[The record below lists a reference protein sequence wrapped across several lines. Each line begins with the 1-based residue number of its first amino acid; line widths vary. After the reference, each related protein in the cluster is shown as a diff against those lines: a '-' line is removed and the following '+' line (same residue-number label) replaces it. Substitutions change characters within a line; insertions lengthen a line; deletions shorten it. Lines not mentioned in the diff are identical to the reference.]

1 MKNTNVTKADF
12 RLLRLILLDSY
23 SPGGE
28 AIIDLSDGAILTGEN
43 GAGKTSLLNMIPAFY
58 GEHPSNCVSGSSSFS
73 EFYLPHSTSYVIFEY
88 MRRDVPCM
96 AVLFGANEASFGYR
110 FIRSAYDLDLFTENG
125 DRSTLIQS
133 KDIKL
138 QLKTAGVPH
147 SDHLS
152 HKDYRSV
159 IQGVVAGGRQKD
171 VVERRALVS
180 EYSFTNSG
188 SQLRHIDKIVTGMF
202 SRKANFDDF
211 LQVIVDYISTDGNAP
226 ISINGDREKYEDW
239 PSQFTAYNEVMT
251 HAGLMVEVEALSAKI
266 KAGEGSLSA
275 LHAKMILLGR
285 HLAAQQGVAE
295 KEKSNL
301 SVTLGAEQIAANKS
315 LQEMQGAESKAD
327 ADAKIVEERV
337 AAIDIRSSQ
346 YKDADVEMKVAR
358 VDAIPAERELLALS
372 KAKKDVLLGESSKI
386 EQAYLAMANDIGA
399 EYLIQGQSLQAK
411 KDWAREQYEP
421 LFAKNRADLLQAD
434 EQIQVMAEAGL
445 GVMREAHHKAIEER
459 AQCEAAVANPIANEG
474 LVKDLDRKRGEME
487 SLQAGI
493 RESQLA
499 KEKLQSQHVAATNEF
514 AKQDS
519 GLLNLRG
526 QVAGVEKDIQQLLS
540 HLSPDETSM
549 LFFLRENKP
558 EWTENIAK
566 VIRED
571 VLVLPGLHPSIE
583 GGDSLYG
590 IQIDLSR
597 LESSLC
603 ANEDALQKKLGELH
617 TEAAALQAKV
627 VDAELAL
634 SKCNDVRIAADNAV
648 RQHDAGTA
656 VLHAKEKTLKTDLL
670 AAEQAVVLSRKE
682 AKNESLAK
690 LIEAK
695 AAVSGCEQ
703 HIKGA
708 QQSLLSAK
716 KSYAEKHAGIEA
728 SILKDRD
735 AAVAEV
741 QVEIGRADAA
751 KTTKLEQ
758 IAADKNKALSES
770 GVDMAMK
777 KRMDEE
783 IDACAKRIRDAEIW
797 MKEVSDWRFWRDGEF
812 RKRDSLVFDAMG
824 LRANQVKLGE
834 EKKLATNRW
843 LDRQKELQTAITNA
857 GEMID
862 DLARGGQQIQTNV
875 ARLVA
880 YPPDHQ
886 VMTSFFDT
894 SWTIHN
900 LMGQV
905 MTLEQERKGFK
916 LEMDGRI
923 RKIKTAFASAHGTT
937 IEQFFLQTRSDVDPD
952 DSNLM
957 AWVAPMQGW
966 FSRGHEDLR
975 TTLMLYADT
984 YGSLVTDFYGKLVKF
999 HGEVLNFNKAIQD
1012 ALNQTS
1018 HFRRVSNITIHF
1030 ESRLDKLKYWE
1041 DVKSFAEAY
1050 KQWGYSATRG
1060 MPSPEFADCLKRLV
1074 GHWETKEGIRAEPH
1088 KLIGIR
1094 GEVVEN
1100 GNLKSFHSKV
1110 DLEKLSS
1117 NGLSYLILCSIFVA
1131 FLSKIRGDADVQ
1143 ITWAVDELLDL
1154 DLRNVHDLL
1163 SMLKDNGIVLFSAC
1177 PDANLDILQQFS
1189 KRYRI
1194 QRVNNLPELAECI
1207 IDMGDDD
1214 V

>member
-1 MKNTNVTKADF
+1 MKNTSITKADF

-23 SPGGE
+23 SSGGE
-28 AIIDLSDGAILTGEN
+28 VIIDLSDGAILTGEN
-43 GAGKTSLLNMIPAFY
+43 GVGKTSLLNMIPAFY
-58 GEHPSNCVSGSSSFS
+58 GEHPSNCVSGSDSFS
-73 EFYLPHSTSYVIFEY
+73 DFYLPHSTSYVIFEY

-110 FIRSAYDLDLFTENG
+110 FIRSAYDLELFTENG

-138 QLKTAGVPH
+138 QLKTAGVSH
-147 SDHLS
+147 SDHLA
-152 HKDYRSV
+152 HKDYRSI

-171 VVERRALVS
+171 VAERRALVS

-239 PSQFTAYNEVMT
+239 PAQFTAYNEVMT
-251 HAGLMVEVEALSAKI
+251 HASLMVEIDALSVKM
-266 KAGEGSLSA
+266 KAGEGSLSD

-285 HLAAQQGVAE
+285 HLVAQQEVAE
-295 KEKSNL
+295 KDKSNL
-301 SVTLGAEQIAANKS
+301 SATLITEQTSANKC

-327 ADAKIVEERV
+327 ADAKVIEERV
-337 AAIDIRSSQ
+337 VAIDVRLSQ
-346 YKDADVEMKVAR
+346 YRDADIEKKAVQ
-358 VDAIPAERELLALS
+358 VDAILSERELLILS
-372 KAKKDVLLGESSKI
+372 KARRDALLGESSKI

-399 EYLIQGQSLQAK
+399 EHLIRGQFLQAK
-411 KDWAREQYEP
+411 KAQVREQFEP
-421 LFAKNRADLLQAD
+421 ILAKNRADKLHASEQLQAT
-434 EQIQVMAEAGL
+434 AEAGL
-445 GVMREAHHKAIEER
+445 GVMHTAHLKAIEGR
-459 AQCEAAVANPIANEG
+459 AQHEAAVANPIANEAII
-474 LVKDLDRKRGEME
+474 KEFARKRSDLE
-487 SLQAGI
+487 SLQVGI
-493 RESQLA
+493 REAQVT
-499 KEKLQSQHVAATNEF
+499 KEKLQLQQLAAINEY
-514 AKQDS
+514 ANQES
-519 GLLNLRG
+519 NLLNLKG
-526 QVAGVEKDIQQLLS
+526 QANGVEKDIQQLLS

-549 LFFLRENKP
+549 LFFLRGSKS

-566 VIRED
+566 VVRED
-571 VLVLPGLHPSIE
+571 VLVMPGLHPFAD
-583 GGDSLYG
+583 GGNSLYG

-603 ANEDALQKKLGELH
+603 ANEVALQEKLGALRTEVEALH
-617 TEAAALQAKV
+617 IKIT
-627 VDAELAL
+627 DAEGALA
-634 SKCNDVRIAADNAV
+634 KRNDARIAAENAGK
-648 RQHDAGTA
+648 QHDAGTA
-656 VLHAKEKTLKTDLL
+656 VLYAKEKTLKADLL
-670 AAEQAVVLSRKE
+670 STGQAVDLSRKK
-682 AKNESLAK
+682 ARDESLVK
-690 LIEAK
+690 LTEAK
-695 AAVSGCEQ
+695 AAASGCEQ
-703 HIKGA
+703 HIKDA

-716 KSYAEKHAGIEA
+716 KSCAEKHTGIET

-735 AAVAEV
+735 IATAGVQAEIDHADTIKAA
-741 QVEIGRADAA
+741 
-751 KTTKLEQ
+751 KLEQ
-758 IAADKNKALSES
+758 LNADKNKVLSDS
-770 GVDMAMK
+770 GVDMTIK
-777 KRMDEE
+777 KRMDVE
-783 IDACAKRIRDAEIW
+783 IDACAKRIRDAESW

-812 RKRDSLVFDAMG
+812 RQRDSMVFKADE
-824 LRANQVKLGE
+824 LRVNQIKLGN

-843 LDRQKELQTAITNA
+843 LDRQKELQHSISKV
-857 GEMID
+857 
-862 DLARGGQQIQTNV
+862 GGQIDNLANDGRQIQTNITK
-875 ARLVA
+875 LVA
-880 YPPDHQ
+880 YSPNRQ
-886 VMTSFFDT
+886 TMSLFFDT
-894 SWTIHN
+894 SWTINN

-905 MTLEQERKGFK
+905 MTLEQERKGLK
-916 LEMDGRI
+916 LEVEGRI
-923 RKIKTAFASAHGTT
+923 RKIKAAFASARGTPT
-937 IEQFFLQTRSDVDPD
+937 EQFFLQTRSDVDPD

-957 AWVAPMQGW
+957 EWIAPMQGW

-975 TTLMLYADT
+975 NTLMLYADT
-984 YGSLVTDFYGKLVKF
+984 YGSLVTDFYSRLVKF
-999 HGEVLNFNKAIQD
+999 HGEVLRFNKAIQD

-1018 HFRRVSNITIHF
+1018 HFRRISNIAIHF

-1041 DVKSFAEAY
+1041 DVKAFTEAY

-1100 GNLKSFHSKV
+1100 GNLKPFHSKV
-1110 DLEKLSS
+1110 DLERLSS

-1154 DLRNVHDLL
+1154 DLRNVQDLL

-1177 PDANLDILQQFS
+1177 PGANLDILQQFS

-1194 QRVNNLPELAECI
+1194 QRINNIPELAECT